1 VRTLDDK
8 VISHFEM
15 INNRVKRNAMGG
27 WDEKQDCRV
36 TYADGSTDDMLFFD
50 YTQDVKWSDPISPIE
65 TETYVH
71 VTFVDQDDEQ
81 RRPDGNEPTIMTEM
95 EFNKKYKTMVE
106 GVTGLVIDHDLV
118 YKAIYATE
126 YTFQDKSMNG

>member
-1 VRTLDDK
+1 MTK
-8 VISHFEM
+8 
-15 INNRVKRNAMGG
+15 NNIKRNAMGG

-36 TYADGSTDDMLFFD
+36 TYADGTTDDMLFFD
-50 YTQDVKWSDPISPIE
+50 YTQEVQWSEPITPIE

-81 RRPDGNEPTIMTEM
+81 RRPDGNEPTVMTEA

-106 GVTGLVIDHDLV
+106 GVSGLVIDHDQV
-118 YKAIYATE
+118 YKAIYSIE
-126 YTFQDKSMNG
+126 YTFCDKSLNSGETFIVDDTAIN